1 MTNSIGYKGPRGR
14 GFKGPRR
21 AGFGGKRG
29 KC

>member
-21 AGFGGKRG
+21 AGFEGKRG